1 MGDFYIYPRVQDII
15 YATCPLCG
23 SDGSIYG
30 GNRWYT
36 QACCYFHVHDTN
48 INLEVEQLVI
58 EHLLAGESID
68 EVHARLTALRKN
80 STLRDYVERIS
91 AILSAELSP
100 CVKVGS
106 KTKNSGQMP
115 IRATRDGVVVRTQLA
130 EEYSS
135 EFWRYSTRP
144 CLIKRC
150 GHRFCET

>member
-1 MGDFYIYPRVQDII
+1 
-15 YATCPLCG
+15 
-23 SDGSIYG
+23 
-30 GNRWYT
+30 
-36 QACCYFHVHDTN
+36 
-48 INLEVEQLVI
+48 LEVEQLVI

-100 CVKVGS
+100 
-106 KTKNSGQMP
+106 KNSGQMP